1 MSGIFISIE
10 GPEGSGK
17 STHAERL
24 IERLKNV
31 GHEVV
36 AVREPG
42 GTNTGEAIRN
52 ILQHNSAGEDIYPET
67 ETLLFAACRAQLVHG
82 VIKPALN
89 DGKCVVSDRFI
100 DSTVAYQG
108 YGRGFAVEDVTA
120 INEFAI
126 DGIMPALTILLDVD
140 IEIGFNRIIEHN
152 QKIGKELDRMELAG
166 KEFHAKVRNGYLELA
181 KEDPERFT
189 IIDSSRNL
197 DMVADDIWEAVSI
210 LLKQKND

>member
-31 GHEVV
+31 GREVV

-52 ILQHNSAGEDIYPET
+52 ILQHNSADEDIYPET
-67 ETLLFAACRAQLVHG
+67 ETLLFAACRAQLVHA

-89 DGKCVVSDRFI
+89 EGKCVVSDRFI

-108 YGRGFAVEDVTA
+108 YGRGFAIKDIID
-120 INEFAI
+120 INKFAI
-126 DGIMPALTILLDVD
+126 SGIMPDLTILLDVN

-166 KEFHAKVRNGYLELA
+166 KEFHEKVRDGYLELA
-181 KEDPERFT
+181 KQAPERFT
-189 IIDSSRNL
+189 IIDSSRDL
-197 DMVADDIWEAVSI
+197 DMVANDIWEAVSN
-210 LLKQKND
+210 LLQQQND